1 MATSASPASS
11 GSTPAVD
18 QAATRHTGVSSLP
31 SPLPPTAEAVV
42 QAYTQ
47 RHGVAPTVLARAPGR
62 VNLIGEHTDY
72 NDGFVLPAAIDR
84 DTWIAAGPRSD
95 LEVDALALDES
106 AADDRFTLSATPPHF
121 QGGGWRDHV
130 RGTLAQLVPLMVTPV
145 GLNLVIAGDVP
156 MGAGLSSSASL
167 ALGLLRAA
175 QQIAGDT
182 ALTGKQL
189 ARLAQQAENRFV
201 GCQCGIMDQLA
212 SAEGRPGHALLIDCR
227 SLETRPVSLPEG
239 TTLLIAHSRVKRGLV
254 DSAYNE
260 RRAQCEQ
267 AARALGVPALRD
279 ATLEM
284 LAGVQLEDKV
294 FRRARHIITEN
305 TRVLEATE
313 ALQAGDLVR
322 LGALMKQSHA
332 SMRDDF
338 EITVPAVDQLAAL
351 LQDVVGDQGGARM
364 TGGGFGG
371 CCIALLKKELVPQ
384 ALEALERG
392 YRSPEGL
399 PALVYL
405 CEAGPGAK
413 ADAWPLDTPPAGTIT
428 A

>member
-1 MATSASPASS
+1 MATSVSTSS
-11 GSTPAVD
+11 
-18 QAATRHTGVSSLP
+18 
-31 SPLPPTAEAVV
+31 LPPTADAVV
-42 QAYTQ
+42 RAYTE
-47 RHGVAPTVLARAPGR
+47 RHGVPPAVLARAPGR

-84 DTWIAAGPRSD
+84 DTWIAAGPRDD
-95 LEVDALALDES
+95 LQVDALALDES
-106 AADDRFTLSATPPHF
+106 GAEDHFALSATPPHF
-121 QGGGWRDHV
+121 PGGGWRDHV
-130 RGTLAQLVPLMVTPV
+130 RGTLAQLVPSMPRPV
-145 GLNLVIAGDVP
+145 GLNLVISGDVP

-167 ALGLLRAA
+167 ALALLRAA

-212 SAEGRPGHALLIDCR
+212 SAEGKPAHALLIDCR
-227 SLETRPVSLPEG
+227 SLETKPVSLPEG

-260 RRAQCEQ
+260 RRAQCEE

-294 FRRARHIITEN
+294 FRRARHIISEN

-313 ALQAGDLVR
+313 ALQAGDLPR
-322 LGALMKQSHA
+322 LGELMKQSHV

-351 LQDVVGDQGGARM
+351 LQDVVGDEGGARM

-371 CCIALLKKELVPQ
+371 CCIALLKKELVPK

-405 CEAGPGAK
+405 CEAGPGAQ
-413 ADAWPLDTPPAGTIT
+413 AEAWPFSGEAAGTI
-428 A
+428 AK